1 MGNLTSK
8 VLGKSSTSAS
18 NKEVPAPPYHRASLL
33 GLPTELRLMI
43 YDIIKDSNIHHYLPH
58 DFRHLPQPPPRL
70 PLRDLAR
77 SCKLAREIRDHR
89 QSLPANER
97 HATISILV
105 RSDNHNH
112 DFYLSH
118 AACPAKDLTILKL
131 RYTALLSD
139 YYWTDDFPTFR
150 QFTHWLLEPSIPD
163 GLPDALD
170 VQVFCTSGRTR
181 VPRLTKR
188 NTSRRRRT
196 LAGRWGI
203 RMVHN
208 SSCRRWNAWWGSPS
222 SLGSSCQL
230 QIEQLKSIVGKK

>member
-1 MGNLTSK
+1 
-8 VLGKSSTSAS
+8 
-18 NKEVPAPPYHRASLL
+18 
-33 GLPTELRLMI
+33 MI

-77 SCKLAREIRDHR
+77 SCKLLAREIRDHR

-131 RYTALLSD
+131 RYTVLLSD
-139 YYWTDDFPTFR
+139 YYWADDFPTFQ

-170 VQVFCTSGRTR
+170 VQVFLHFRQDESSPPDEEEYIREAENTCRSVGHPYGAQSILPK
-181 VPRLTKR
+181 VERLVGFTIEPWK
-188 NTSRRRRT
+188 
-196 LAGRWGI
+196 
-203 RMVHN
+203 
-208 SSCRRWNAWWGSPS
+208 
-222 SLGSSCQL
+222 QL
-230 QIEQLKSIVGKK
+230 PTTN